1 MQTVLCWSTSQLAEE
16 IGDVFLLVDA
26 EVVLGCAKEDN
37 TSFADGDGKVTELIR
52 SVRGVEHG
60 FQGCCRI
67 LAADDGSDIEI
78 LEVSNAVTFS

>member
-1 MQTVLCWSTSQLAEE
+1 M
-16 IGDVFLLVDA
+16 FLLVDA
-26 EVVLGCAKEDN
+26 EVVLRCAKEDD

-67 LAADDGSDIEI
+67 LAADDGSDIGI
-78 LEVSNAVTFS
+78 LQVSNAIAFL